1 MAELDGPVPGV
12 PPLVAPPALGRA
24 LRRGLGL
31 GLAARA
37 VELQGRFFAAKREL
51 AGRDPALALA
61 LPWLSP
67 LSRALLWLGG
77 WRPCAAYRVAEAWA
91 GLSAEAMRR
100 ETKAEEAA
108 VERDMGRVQLGLL
121 RMVAPGAGGDE
132 AAVAAAMERLA
143 VAADAVRRAAVQR
156 VVAALGPH
164 QVLAFLAQL
173 IRMEIGF
180 YAMEPD

>member
-31 GLAARA
+31 RLPVGAPQ
-37 VELQGRFFAAKREL
+37 ERFFAAKREL
-51 AGRDPALALA
+51 ARRDPALALA

-132 AAVAAAMERLA
+132 AAVAAAMEPVA
-143 VAADAVRRAAVQR
+143 VAADAVRR

-173 IRMEIGF
+173 IGMEIGF